1 MKLQELQKK
10 NIIIWGAGRDG
21 LSALKQLQQIFPSK
35 KILIFTDKKAPPEL
49 RAGLQKAGCVEFV
62 CGRRVVENLAD
73 SDVVIKSPG
82 ISLYRDDVKS
92 ALEKGVRFLST
103 VNLWFAEIGDKNI
116 IAVTGTK
123 GKSTTAS
130 IIYHCL
136 RKIGISVE
144 ICGNIGKPLLDYLD
158 KRGNTDI
165 FIVELSSYQTADI
178 AYTPK
183 IGILVNLFPEHID
196 WHKSIDN
203 YYQDKLRLF
212 NPGGH
217 HQTILNF
224 KDKVTRELTAG
235 WRDILFF
242 EKDDLIHSKENDI
255 YYAKR
260 NLGRINNIHLQGE
273 HNLSNICAALTGIEA
288 AGYDPLK
295 CYKYLASFVGLP
307 HRQEILGSRDGLSYV
322 DDSISTTPE
331 TAMAALK
338 RFLGAPITMLL
349 GGYDRKQDY
358 VELANLLCLK
368 QIHMVITL
376 PDNGHRIAEAVR
388 KEKERIGAG
397 PHLLEADD
405 LCSAVKAASKQTPR
419 GGIVLLSPAAPS
431 YGIFDSFEERGKIF
445 RQAAGFT

>member
-1 MKLQELQKK
+1 MKLQELQKE

-21 LSALKQLQQIFPSK
+21 LSALAQIQKLFPAK
-35 KILIFTDKKAPPEL
+35 KILIFTDKEVPPEL
-49 RAGLQKAGCVEFV
+49 SAELQRRGSVEFV
-62 CGRRVVENLAD
+62 SGHHIVENLSR

-82 ISLYRDDVKS
+82 VSLYRDDIKS
-92 ALEKGVRFLST
+92 AAKKGVRFIST
-103 VNLWFAEIGDKNI
+103 TNLWFAEIGDKNI

-136 RKIGISVE
+136 YKLGLSVE
-144 ICGNIGKPLLDYLD
+144 ICGNIGNPLLDYLD
-158 KRGNTDI
+158 KHHNTDI

-203 YYQDKLRLF
+203 YFQDKLRLF
-212 NPGGH
+212 NPGH
-217 HQTILNF
+217 HHHTVLNY
-224 KDKVTRELTAG
+224 KDKVSRDLTAG
-235 WRDILFF
+235 WNGVQFF
-242 EKDDLIHSKENDI
+242 EKDDVIHSKESCI
-255 YYAKR
+255 YFGKE
-260 NLGRINNIHLQGE
+260 NLGRIANVHLQGE

-295 CYKYLASFVGLP
+295 CYAYLENFVGLP
-307 HRQEILGSRDGLSYV
+307 HRQQVLGTRDGLFFV

-331 TAMAALK
+331 TALAAIK
-338 RFLGAPITMLL
+338 RFLGSPITILL
-349 GGYDRKQDY
+349 GGYDRKQNY
-358 VELANLLCLK
+358 EALANFLCLK

-397 PHLLEADD
+397 PNLLEADN
-405 LCSAVKAASKQTPR
+405 LLSAVKAAKRHTPI

-431 YGIFDSFEERGKIF
+431 YGIFDSFEERGKTF
-445 RQAAGFT
+445 RRLAGLN